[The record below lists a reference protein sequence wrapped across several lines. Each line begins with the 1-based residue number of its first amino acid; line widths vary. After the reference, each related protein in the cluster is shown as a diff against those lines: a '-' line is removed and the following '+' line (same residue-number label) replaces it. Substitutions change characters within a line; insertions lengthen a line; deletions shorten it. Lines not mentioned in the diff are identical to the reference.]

1 MSDFETTILAIARL
15 GGLSAAEAETALC
28 AACALPADSEILSAL
43 VGTGRADLVAR
54 YLATMQGAPGVEK
67 LGTRPRNLRLDHLV
81 QVAAQS
87 GKEDMLTAL
96 HQGGFPIDPIADL
109 VFQAACRGGHGKVI
123 SWVEESLWVGNISD
137 QMLSRVIL
145 DCGRSVS
152 KKAAPELARIL
163 TRRTREN
170 RIDPGFLHKALHEGS
185 PKLLAALLLAGVKIE
200 VSSRT
205 LELYAQDRPETAM
218 RRACI
223 RLACSNHGLMQL
235 RALEPSLEALIARSP
250 LQIFMGLGPAS

>member
-15 GGLSAAEAETALC
+15 GEHSAAEAEAALA

-43 VGTGRADLVAR
+43 VGSGRADLVAR
-54 YLATMQGAPGVEK
+54 YLAAMQGAPGVEK

-87 GKEDMLTAL
+87 GKEDMLKAL
-96 HQGGFPIDPIADL
+96 HQGGFPIGPIADL
-109 VFQAACRGGHGKVI
+109 VFQAACRGGHGKLI
-123 SWVEESLWVGNISD
+123 SWVEENLWGGNISD

-152 KKAAPELARIL
+152 RKAAPELGNIL
-163 TRRTREN
+163 TRRAREN
-170 RIDPGFLHKALHEGS
+170 RIDPSFVHTALHETS
-185 PKLLAALLLAGVKIE
+185 PKLLAALLIAGVKSE
-200 VSSRT
+200 VTSRT
-205 LELYAQDRPETAM
+205 LELYAQDRPETAV
-218 RRACI
+218 RRNCI

-235 RALEPSLEALIARSP
+235 RAIEPSLDALIARPP
-250 LQIFMGLGPAS
+250 LHLFLGLGPAS